1 LPFLCVWRDMRVPS
15 VTLLNAESNNN
26 ADRNNLREGEFILAH
41 GLRGGTVTHGREGR
55 EAGIGLVRSIENWP
69 LVS

>member
-1 LPFLCVWRDMRVPS
+1 MRVPS

-41 GLRGGTVTHGREGR
+41 GLRGAQLLMAEKGEKLGLGWL
-55 EAGIGLVRSIENWP
+55 EA
-69 LVS
+69 